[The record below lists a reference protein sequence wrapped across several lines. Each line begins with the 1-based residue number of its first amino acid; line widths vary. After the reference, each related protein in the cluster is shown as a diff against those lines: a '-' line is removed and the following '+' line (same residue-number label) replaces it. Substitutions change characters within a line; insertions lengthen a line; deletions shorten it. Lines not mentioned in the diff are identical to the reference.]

1 MGYTDFVFH
10 ICELVGT
17 VAFAVAGAMVAIDK
31 RVDLFGVLFLGMLTA
46 LGGGCL
52 RDVLLGRFPPA
63 MFSNYVYVTVSI
75 VTALIVFIAARLLA
89 ERYRLN
95 EAAIDQ
101 INNVFDALGLG
112 VFAVVGVE
120 VSISAGYGSNGFLAV
135 FMGMTTAIGG
145 GVLRDLLLREIPFVL
160 KKRIYAIAAIC
171 GALAYYIGWRLSL
184 PETVSVLA
192 GVGVTFVLR
201 LLATAFKW
209 NLPKA
214 W

>member
-1 MGYTDFVFH
+1 MGYTDLVFH
-10 ICELVGT
+10 ICEFVGT

-52 RDVLLGRFPPA
+52 RDVLLGRFPLA

-75 VTALIVFIAARLLA
+75 VTALIVFVAARLLA

-120 VSISAGYGSNGFLAV
+120 VSISAGYGANGFLAV

-171 GALAYYIGWRLSL
+171 GALAYYTGWRLAL
-184 PETVSVLA
+184 PETVSLLA

>member
-101 INNVFDALGLG
+101 INNIFDALGLG

-120 VSISAGYGSNGFLAV
+120 VSVSAGYGSNGFLAV

-171 GALAYYIGWRLSL
+171 GALAYYIGWRLAL
-184 PETVSVLA
+184 PETVSLLA

>member
-1 MGYTDFVFH
+1 MGYTDLVFH
-10 ICELVGT
+10 ICEFVGT

-75 VTALIVFIAARLLA
+75 
-89 ERYRLN
+89 
-95 EAAIDQ
+95 
-101 INNVFDALGLG
+101 
-112 VFAVVGVE
+112 
-120 VSISAGYGSNGFLAV
+120 GFLAV

-171 GALAYYIGWRLSL
+171 GALAYYIGWRLAL
-184 PETVSVLA
+184 PETVSLLA

>member
-1 MGYTDFVFH
+1 MGYTDLVFH
-10 ICELVGT
+10 ICEFVGT
-17 VAFAVAGAMVAIDK
+17 VAFAGAGAMVAIDK

-171 GALAYYIGWRLSL
+171 GALAYYIGWRLAL
-184 PETVSVLA
+184 PETVSLLA

>member
-1 MGYTDFVFH
+1 MGYTDLVFH
-10 ICELVGT
+10 ICEFVGT
-17 VAFAVAGAMVAIDK
+17 VAFAVAGDMVAIDK

-171 GALAYYIGWRLSL
+171 GALAYYIGWRLAL
-184 PETVSVLA
+184 PETVSLLA

>member
-101 INNVFDALGLG
+101 INNIFDALGLG

-120 VSISAGYGSNGFLAV
+120 VSVSAGYGANGFLAV

>member
-1 MGYTDFVFH
+1 MGYTDLVFH
-10 ICELVGT
+10 ICVFVGT

-171 GALAYYIGWRLSL
+171 GALAYYIGWRLAL
-184 PETVSVLA
+184 PETVSLLA

>member
-101 INNVFDALGLG
+101 INNIFDALGLG

-184 PETVSVLA
+184 PETVSLLA

>member
-1 MGYTDFVFH
+1 MGYTDLVVY
-10 ICELVGT
+10 ICEFAGT
-17 VAFAVAGAMVAIDK
+17 VAFAVSGAMVAIDK

-63 MFSNYVYVTVSI
+63 MFSNYKYVAVSLA
-75 VTALIVFIAARLLA
+75 VALIVFIFARLLA
-89 ERYRLN
+89 DRYRLN
-95 EAAIDQ
+95 EGVIDQ

-112 VFAVVGVE
+112 IFAVVGVE
-120 VSISAGYGSNGFLAV
+120 VAISAGYGSNGFLAV

-171 GALAYYIGWRLSL
+171 GALAYYIGWRLG
-184 PETVSVLA
+184 VSEALSTLA
-192 GVGVTFVLR
+192 GVGITFVLR
-201 LLATAFKW
+201 LLATIFKW

-214 W
+214 L

>member
-1 MGYTDFVFH
+1 MGYTDLVFH
-10 ICELVGT
+10 ICEFVGT

-171 GALAYYIGWRLSL
+171 GELAYYIGWRLAL
-184 PETVSVLA
+184 PETVSLLA

>member
-101 INNVFDALGLG
+101 INNIFDALGLG

>member
-101 INNVFDALGLG
+101 INNIFDALGLG
-112 VFAVVGVE
+112 VVAVVGVE
-120 VSISAGYGSNGFLAV
+120 VSVSAGYGSNGFLAV

>member
-101 INNVFDALGLG
+101 INNIFDALGLG

-120 VSISAGYGSNGFLAV
+120 VSVSAGYGSNGFLAV

>member
-1 MGYTDFVFH
+1 MGYTDLVFH
-10 ICELVGT
+10 ICEFVGT

-75 VTALIVFIAARLLA
+75 VTALIVFIAACLLA

-171 GALAYYIGWRLSL
+171 GALAYYIGWRLAL
-184 PETVSVLA
+184 PETVSLLA

>member
-145 GVLRDLLLREIPFVL
+145 GMLRDLLLREIPFVL

>member
-1 MGYTDFVFH
+1 
-10 ICELVGT
+10 
-17 VAFAVAGAMVAIDK
+17 MVAIDK

-135 FMGMTTAIGG
+135 FMGMTTAI
-145 GVLRDLLLREIPFVL
+145 
-160 KKRIYAIAAIC
+160 C
-171 GALAYYIGWRLSL
+171 GALAYYIGWRLAL
-184 PETVSVLA
+184 PETVSLLA